1 MKSNVTTPKMAYLQP
16 VCTCVNVQAES
27 HILTISATTT
37 NPVEGGDPTGGSGN
51 GNTPNPFGNSG
62 AQSKE
67 QPSWLTQKNNKDFIF

>member
-16 VCTCVNVQAES
+16 VCTFVNVQAES

-51 GNTPNPFGNSG
+51 GNTPNPFGNSA
-62 AQSKE
+62 AQSK
-67 QPSWLTQKNNKDFIF
+67 TQQNFLDASEDN

>member
-16 VCTCVNVQAES
+16 VCTFVNVQAES

-37 NPVEGGDPTGGSGN
+37 NPVEGGDPTGGNGN

-67 QPSWLTQKNNKDFIF
+67 QPSWLTSEE

>member
-16 VCTCVNVQAES
+16 VCMFVNVQAES
-27 HILTISATTT
+27 HILTISGSTTD
-37 NPVEGGDPTGGSGN
+37 PVEGGDPTGGSGN

-67 QPSWLTQKNNKDFIF
+67 QPSWLTSEE

>member
-37 NPVEGGDPTGGSGN
+37 NPVEGGDPTGGN
-51 GNTPNPFGNSG
+51 GSAPNPFTSG
-62 AQSKE
+62 AAHSK
-67 QPSWLTQKNNKDFIF
+67 TQQNFLDAPEDY

>member
-1 MKSNVTTPKMAYLQP
+1 MKSNETTPKMAYLQP

-51 GNTPNPFGNSG
+51 GNVTNPFTSG
-62 AQSKE
+62 TAHSK
-67 QPSWLTQKNNKDFIF
+67 TQQNFLDAPEDY

>member
-62 AQSKE
+62 VQSKE
-67 QPSWLTQKNNKDFIF
+67 QPSWLTSEE

>member
-51 GNTPNPFGNSG
+51 GNTPNPFGNSA
-62 AQSKE
+62 AQSKT
-67 QPSWLTQKNNKDFIF
+67 QPSWLTSEE

>member
-37 NPVEGGDPTGGSGN
+37 NPVEGGDPTGGTGN
-51 GNTPNPFGNSG
+51 GSTPNPFTSG
-62 AQSKE
+62 AAHSRE
-67 QPSWLTQKNNKDFIF
+67 QLNFDTPEEY

>member
-1 MKSNVTTPKMAYLQP
+1 MKSNETTPKMAYLQP
-16 VCTCVNVQAES
+16 VCTFVNVQAES

-67 QPSWLTQKNNKDFIF
+67 QPSWLTSEE

>member
-16 VCTCVNVQAES
+16 VCTFVNVQAES

-51 GNTPNPFGNSG
+51 GNTPNPFTSG
-62 AQSKE
+62 TAHSKT
-67 QPSWLTQKNNKDFIF
+67 QPNWFGTQEEY

>member
-37 NPVEGGDPTGGSGN
+37 NPVEGGDPTGGSSN
-51 GNTPNPFGNSG
+51 GNTPNPFGNSA
-62 AQSKE
+62 AQSK
-67 QPSWLTQKNNKDFIF
+67 TQQNFLDMQEEY